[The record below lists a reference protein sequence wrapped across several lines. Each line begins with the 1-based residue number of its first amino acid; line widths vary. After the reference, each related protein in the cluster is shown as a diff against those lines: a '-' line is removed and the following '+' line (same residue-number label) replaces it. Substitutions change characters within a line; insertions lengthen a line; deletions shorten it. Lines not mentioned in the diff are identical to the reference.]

1 MTAAEEGVLL
11 LCCQLGDPES
21 RPLTT
26 AQFRELG
33 RRVRTSCMGGNP
45 LAELSAAELRSL
57 GYDESQVNRI
67 LALLSRTSR
76 LRDYI
81 ARGQALGIHPL
92 TRLSPAY
99 PDRLRQMGQEAST
112 PVLFY
117 RGDGS
122 LLRRPAVAVVGSR
135 RLLPENEAFAR
146 QAGRLAAQEGL
157 VLVSGGAQG
166 ADLTAQN
173 ACLEHGGSCVIFVA
187 DPLTAHPPQANTLYL
202 SEAGYDCPFSPAR
215 ALHRTGLIHMLGEK
229 TLAAQCCFGS
239 GGTWQGC
246 LENLRHRWS
255 ELYVFADGSPAMAA
269 LEERGA
275 VPVHRLERLQAL
287 VPSQFNLFDSP

>member
-11 LCCQLGDPES
+11 LCCQLGDPDS

-33 RRVRTSCMGGNP
+33 RRVRTSSMDGDP
-45 LAELSAAELRSL
+45 LAELSAAALRQL
-57 GYDESQVNRI
+57 GYDDDQAGRI
-67 LALLSRTSR
+67 LGLLRRTSR
-76 LRDYI
+76 LRDYV
-81 ARGQALGIHPL
+81 ARGQAQEIQPL

-99 PDRLRQMGQEAST
+99 PDRLRQMGQEASA

-117 RGDGS
+117 RGDVS

-135 RLLPENEAFAR
+135 QLLPENEAFAR
-146 QAGRLAAQEGL
+146 QAGRLAAREGL

-187 DPLTAHPPQANTLYL
+187 DLLTAHPPQANTLYL
-202 SEAGYDCPFSPAR
+202 SEGGYDCPFSPAR
-215 ALHRTGLIHMLGEK
+215 ALHRNGLIHMLGEK
-229 TLAAQCCFGS
+229 TLAAQCTFGS

-246 LENLRHRWS
+246 LENLRRRWS

-275 VPVHRLERLQAL
+275 VPVHRLESLRAL
-287 VPSQFNLFDSP
+287 VSGQISLFDSP

>member
-11 LCCQLGDPES
+11 LCCQLGDPDS

-33 RRVRTSCMGGNP
+33 RRVRTSSMDGDP
-45 LAELSAAELRSL
+45 LAELSAAALRQL
-57 GYDESQVNRI
+57 GYDDDQAGRI
-67 LALLSRTSR
+67 LGLLRRTSR
-76 LRDYI
+76 LRDYV
-81 ARGQALGIHPL
+81 ARGQAQEIQPL

-99 PDRLRQMGQEAST
+99 PDRLRQMGQEASA

-117 RGDGS
+117 RGDVS

-135 RLLPENEAFAR
+135 QLRPENEDFAR
-146 QAGRLAAQEGL
+146 QAGRLAAREGL
-157 VLVSGGAQG
+157 VLVSGGAPG
-166 ADLTAQN
+166 ADLTAQS

-187 DPLTAHPPQANTLYL
+187 DHLNAHPPQANTLYL
-202 SEAGYDCPFSPAR
+202 SEGGYDCPFSPAR
-215 ALHRTGLIHMLGEK
+215 ALHRNGLIHMLGKK
-229 TLAAQCCFGS
+229 TLAAQCTFGS

-246 LENLRHRWS
+246 LENLRRRWS
-255 ELYVFADGSPAMAA
+255 ELYVFADGSPAMTA

-275 VPVHRLERLQAL
+275 VPVHRLESLRAL
-287 VPSQFNLFDSP
+287 VSGQISLFDSP